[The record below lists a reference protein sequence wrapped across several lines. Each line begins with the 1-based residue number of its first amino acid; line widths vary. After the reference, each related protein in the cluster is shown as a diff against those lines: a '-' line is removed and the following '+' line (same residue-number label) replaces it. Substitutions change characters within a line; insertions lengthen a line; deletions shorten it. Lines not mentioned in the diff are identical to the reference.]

1 MVDQRNPGNMSYEC
15 QMEKTLQKLHDV
27 NQLRQKLLLER
38 ATLKSQL
45 DKLLQRS
52 VNDVD
57 LIGGDEDDDYDNDGG
72 DGDSGGGNGGGVG
85 QTQSDNCQLHE
96 TEDFKSKDTVKQ
108 IRSKIKELE
117 KRCALQL
124 LKHEEILLEI
134 EDVRKRSFNHSNINH
149 NHNNNS
155 SIITTINTIKN
166 QLNDIDSINQL
177 SSSTSCLIN
186 NQNQNQNNQNNKIY
200 GRLLQSGQQQQQQQ
214 QQHQHKL
221 KQDDIQSTY
230 EMDSLLFDSSA
241 MGIIELDKQM
251 TTNTTNKQ
259 VKGRLFRS
267 NTDLQ
272 ITEGD
277 DPNLVE
283 LFQVIEES
291 RKSTDVPAPRM
302 ITLERQLFQ
311 SVLISWKSP
320 ELNENKIVSAYHIY
334 VDGQFRLAVM
344 AKEKTR
350 ALIDNVDADKP
361 HRISI
366 RSISSHG
373 QSKDAQCTLVV
384 GRGMTATPARLK
396 ATQIGTK
403 SAKLSW
409 IPGNSN
415 YYHRVYLNET
425 SLHVCK
431 PGVYKL
437 HLTDLPPDTLHQV
450 CVQALPSPI
459 SIQESAQQSPPWI
472 NTACSGVY
480 TQKLAAFIEFRTLP
494 IGLPDPPSHV
504 QIEAGPQDG
513 MLLITWLPVPQ
524 DKNAVEAVTAA
535 GASSTLPVQGYT
547 VCLNGQAIME
557 LKGASRDH
565 AILKLSTIKDH
576 IQKLLH
582 NSIQSPTDMY
592 DHNTSHLS
600 NSNHSNKSTT
610 KYHSMI
616 ELYITV
622 HSTIPNE
629 LLSKQEINISKE
641 CKLIKGS
648 EGPASK
654 PIHLTASL
662 LILAAGSLETAY
674 KIFGLNL
681 ATKLGINENTA
692 KLAGVSLSLDGLQE
706 TTTLENNQNVENINS
721 DEDHGLL
728 VVSAENVARKPSP
741 TADALGSA
749 EALLLRRKLE
759 KQELKDN
766 DNDDHDHDHDPHL
779 SPDHNPITEISNYS
793 HTIKPKNNLYQ
804 SIWDTSH
811 TQKSPINRY
820 YQYQKSHYPRNN
832 QESKYK
838 LRQARSISDDYE
850 WNLRY
855 GPSKDV
861 YYSDEASL
869 NSSASSESST
879 APDNNRWFRTSSSYN
894 LTADYPNRRWKPR
907 GVIRNNIDRG
917 YPHEYHES
925 FTIARLNRREGIRRR
940 HLNHLYDSKMYPLYK
955 SQHFYNLPNH
965 PQSFKSHTYS
975 GRISPENKPTILF
988 KHGSRRL
995 LDQYPYN
1002 KHRKHEIL
1010 PMSSSSNEEKYPDS
1024 MLNNRNYFNQM
1035 DHFNKIPLPETCLV
1049 NTRSRS
1055 TSPKRIHKLSGLSH
1069 PFRNTEIEYNIG
1081 NVPIHRTPKHYRP
1094 LPIGIENRRWPIR
1107 ERYYFGHRNPHENLS
1122 LPEIQIT
1129 RNSSLSDNEPQFQA
1143 NDQYQQQTRYSYQ
1156 DFRGPTRPIRS
1167 RFMDTRRHGS
1177 YDPQMNTANFSTT
1190 RHDPD
1195 YSRPVVP
1202 SDSYTPGPKRPFHFN
1217 MPSPASGPIPQHE
1230 YRPSF
1235 NQVNIKSCRSGDQG
1249 SGLRQSVVSQYSRP
1263 SKSFI
1268 QIEQQYGRNQRNIN
1282 DDYSSRISHNEL
1294 KPIQVVVALYDYDPT
1309 TMSPNIDGAQ
1319 EELPFRE
1326 GQLIKILTECD
1337 EDGFYLGECNGL
1349 RGLVPSNMV
1358 SELQSHSLRSQKINH
1373 SIDSHSNLINNN
1385 YLSSDQLNIIRS
1397 TDMNSPIQNYY
1408 YTTRKYDP
1416 FISQSNTTPRNTDFI
1431 NEQVYQQQ
1439 QQQQQMTIPDYSDIK
1454 ELHNNELEQEGYSQS
1469 QTKYTTEIN
1478 PNTIN
1483 QTSNKSMESVQQQQQ
1498 QQQQQPQQQQQQ
1510 QQPNQQSKI
1519 MIAIYD
1525 YDPHV
1530 LSPNADID
1538 AELSFRAGE
1547 LITVYGN
1554 MDDDGFYY
1562 GETKDGRRGLVP
1574 SNFLH
1579 SCTNDTNYLNKQKNS
1594 STISTQLSSTNI
1606 SINHRDQSYSMDP
1619 NNSSVRMQSRTN
1631 SSQFHNP
1638 NSDRTK
1644 LMHNNTRPNSPCT
1657 QTRLYTTNNSSE
1669 VINTNINSTAY
1680 HRDELTMNGM
1690 ERFPENEENP
1700 IIVMDL
1706 NPISNHSH
1714 RKGNST
1720 KDYDTPYIHQH
1731 DTDISD
1737 NYVASTGPSYN
1748 QRRRSTIRSLFKRE

>member
-1 MVDQRNPGNMSYEC
+1 MVDQRNPENISYEC

-27 NQLRQKLLLER
+27 VQLRQKLLLER

-57 LIGGDEDDDYDNDGG
+57 LIVGDDDDYDYVDVDGG
-72 DGDSGGGNGGGVG
+72 GSSTGGGGVG
-85 QTQSDNCQLHE
+85 QTQSSNCQLHE
-96 TEDFKSKDTVKQ
+96 TEDSKSKETVKQ

-124 LKHEEILLEI
+124 LRHEEILLEI
-134 EDVRKRSFNHSNINH
+134 EDVRKRSCIQS
-149 NHNNNS
+149 NNS
-155 SIITTINTIKN
+155 SMMMATTTTTTLNSIKN
-166 QLNDIDSINQL
+166 QLHNDIDSINQ
-177 SSSTSCLIN
+177 STSSTSSLIN
-186 NQNQNQNNQNNKIY
+186 NNNNNNKVY
-200 GRLLQSGQQQQQQQ
+200 GRLLQLGQPN
-214 QQHQHKL
+214 KL
-221 KQDDIQSTY
+221 KQDYIQSY
-230 EMDSLLFDSSA
+230 EMDSSLLLDPSSSTLD
-241 MGIIELDKQM
+241 IIGFNKQM
-251 TTNTTNKQ
+251 TNNKQ

-272 ITEGD
+272 IPEGD

-291 RKSTDVPAPRM
+291 NKSTDVPAPRM

-320 ELNENKIVSAYHIY
+320 ELNSMNENKIVSAYHIY

-459 SIQESAQQSPPWI
+459 SVQESAQQSPPWI
-472 NTACSGVY
+472 NTAWSGVH

-535 GASSTLPVQGYT
+535 GASSSLPVQGYT
-547 VCLNGQAIME
+547 VCLNGQPIME
-557 LKGASRDH
+557 MKGASRDH
-565 AILKLSTIKDH
+565 AILKLSTIRDH
-576 IQKLLH
+576 IQRLF
-582 NSIQSPTDMY
+582 NNCTQSSIDIY
-592 DHNTSHLS
+592 DHNN
-600 NSNHSNKSTT
+600 NSSNKFSTT
-610 KYHSMI
+610 SPSII

-622 HSTIPNE
+622 HSTIPTE
-629 LLSKQEINISKE
+629 LSSKEEINTLKE
-641 CKLIKGS
+641 CALLKGS

-654 PIHLTASL
+654 PIHLTACL
-662 LILAAGSLETAY
+662 LIMAAGSLETAY
-674 KIFGLNL
+674 KVFGPNL

-706 TTTLENNQNVENINS
+706 TTTRANNQNVENINS

-728 VVSAENVARKPSP
+728 VVSAENVVRKLSP

-749 EALLLRRKLE
+749 E
-759 KQELKDN
+759 
-766 DNDDHDHDHDPHL
+766 
-779 SPDHNPITEISNYS
+779 
-793 HTIKPKNNLYQ
+793 
-804 SIWDTSH
+804 
-811 TQKSPINRY
+811 
-820 YQYQKSHYPRNN
+820 
-832 QESKYK
+832 
-838 LRQARSISDDYE
+838 
-850 WNLRY
+850 
-855 GPSKDV
+855 
-861 YYSDEASL
+861 YYS
-869 NSSASSESST
+869 
-879 APDNNRWFRTSSSYN
+879 
-894 LTADYPNRRWKPR
+894 
-907 GVIRNNIDRG
+907 
-917 YPHEYHES
+917 
-925 FTIARLNRREGIRRR
+925 
-940 HLNHLYDSKMYPLYK
+940 
-955 SQHFYNLPNH
+955 
-965 PQSFKSHTYS
+965 
-975 GRISPENKPTILF
+975 
-988 KHGSRRL
+988 
-995 LDQYPYN
+995 
-1002 KHRKHEIL
+1002 
-1010 PMSSSSNEEKYPDS
+1010 
-1024 MLNNRNYFNQM
+1024 
-1035 DHFNKIPLPETCLV
+1035 
-1049 NTRSRS
+1049 
-1055 TSPKRIHKLSGLSH
+1055 
-1069 PFRNTEIEYNIG
+1069 
-1081 NVPIHRTPKHYRP
+1081 
-1094 LPIGIENRRWPIR
+1094 
-1107 ERYYFGHRNPHENLS
+1107 GHVNPHENLS

-1143 NDQYQQQTRYSYQ
+1143 NDHYQQQSRYSYQ

-1177 YDPQMNTANFSTT
+1177 YDPQMNVSNFSTT

-1195 YSRPVVP
+1195 YPRPVIP
-1202 SDSYTPGPKRPFHFN
+1202 SDTYTSGPKRPFHYN
-1217 MPSPASGPIPQHE
+1217 IPSPASGPIPQHE
-1230 YRPSF
+1230 YRPPF
-1235 NQVNIKSCRSGDQG
+1235 NQVNMKNCRSGEQG
-1249 SGLRQSVVSQYSRP
+1249 SGLRQAVGSQYSRS
-1263 SKSFI
+1263 SKSFV
-1268 QIEQQYGRNQRNIN
+1268 QNEQQYGRNQRNIN
-1282 DDYSSRISHNEL
+1282 DDYSNRMGHSEL

-1373 SIDSHSNLINNN
+1373 SIDSHSNLIDMNQQ
-1385 YLSSDQLNIIRS
+1385 SSDQLNKTYS
-1397 TDMNSPIQNYY
+1397 TDINLHGQMNSPTQNYY
-1408 YTTRKYDP
+1408 TTKKYDP
-1416 FISQSNTTPRNTDFI
+1416 LISHTNSVPRNIDFM
-1431 NEQVYQQQ
+1431 NEHSYHP
-1439 QQQQQMTIPDYSDIK
+1439 QMAIPDYIEIK
-1454 ELHNNELEQEGYSQS
+1454 DLQPNELEQDRNVHYSQS
-1469 QTKYTTEIN
+1469 QTKHTTATAAAATTTVTTTNTTTELNQNTMNQII
-1478 PNTIN
+1478 PNTLHH
-1483 QTSNKSMESVQQQQQ
+1483 KPPMESTM
-1498 QQQQQPQQQQQQ
+1498 
-1510 QQPNQQSKI
+1510 NQQSKI

-1525 YDPHV
+1525 YDPHI
-1530 LSPNADID
+1530 LSPNPDID

-1547 LITVYGN
+1547 QILIYGN

-1574 SNFLH
+1574 SNFLNSYNNEIH
-1579 SCTNDTNYLNKQKNS
+1579 YLNKQKNF
-1594 STISTQLSSTNI
+1594 TNLHDYDQEKI
-1606 SINHRDQSYSMDP
+1606 QNHKDQSYSMDP
-1619 NNSSVRMQSRTN
+1619 LIRISNRTN
-1631 SSQFHNP
+1631 SSQLHNNNTNYVRNTRSEP

-1644 LMHNNTRPNSPCT
+1644 LVHNTRSSSPCT
-1657 QTRLYTTNNSSE
+1657 QTRSYTTSNNDA
-1669 VINTNINSTAY
+1669 VINTNINSTNY
-1680 HRDELTMNGM
+1680 HRDELPMNDM
-1690 ERFPENEENP
+1690 ERFPENEDNP

-1706 NPISNHSH
+1706 NPISNNSH
-1714 RKGNST
+1714 RKGKSN
-1720 KDYDTPYIHQH
+1720 KDYDTTYMNQR
-1731 DTDISD
+1731 DTDVPD
-1737 NYVASTGPSYN
+1737 NYIATTGPNYT

>member
-1 MVDQRNPGNMSYEC
+1 MVDQRNPENISYEC

-27 NQLRQKLLLER
+27 VQLRQKLLLER

-57 LIGGDEDDDYDNDGG
+57 LIVGDDDDYDDVDVDGG
-72 DGDSGGGNGGGVG
+72 GSSTGGGGVG
-85 QTQSDNCQLHE
+85 QTQSSNCQLHE
-96 TEDFKSKDTVKQ
+96 TGDSKSKETVKQ

-124 LKHEEILLEI
+124 LRHEEILLEI
-134 EDVRKRSFNHSNINH
+134 EDVRKRSCIQS
-149 NHNNNS
+149 NNS
-155 SIITTINTIKN
+155 SMMMATTTTTLNSIKN
-166 QLNDIDSINQL
+166 QLHNDIDSINQSTSSI
-177 SSSTSCLIN
+177 SSSLIN
-186 NQNQNQNNQNNKIY
+186 NNNNKVY
-200 GRLLQSGQQQQQQQ
+200 GRLLQLGQPN
-214 QQHQHKL
+214 KL
-221 KQDDIQSTY
+221 KQDYIQSY
-230 EMDSLLFDSSA
+230 EMDSSLLLDPSSST
-241 MGIIELDKQM
+241 LDLIGLNKQM
-251 TTNTTNKQ
+251 ANNKQ

-272 ITEGD
+272 IPEGD

-291 RKSTDVPAPRM
+291 NKSTDVPAPRM

-320 ELNENKIVSAYHIY
+320 ELNSMNENKIVSAYHIY

-459 SIQESAQQSPPWI
+459 SVQESAQQSPPWI
-472 NTACSGVY
+472 NTAWSGVH

-535 GASSTLPVQGYT
+535 GASSSLPVQGYT

-557 LKGASRDH
+557 MKGASRDH
-565 AILKLSTIKDH
+565 AILKLSTIRDH
-576 IQKLLH
+576 IQRLF
-582 NSIQSPTDMY
+582 NNFTQSSIDIY
-592 DHNTSHLS
+592 DHNN
-600 NSNHSNKSTT
+600 NSSNKFSTT
-610 KYHSMI
+610 SPLII

-622 HSTIPNE
+622 HSTIPTE
-629 LLSKQEINISKE
+629 LSSKEEINTLKE
-641 CKLIKGS
+641 CTLLKGS

-654 PIHLTASL
+654 PIHLTACL
-662 LILAAGSLETAY
+662 LIMAAGSLETAY
-674 KIFGLNL
+674 KVFGPNL

-706 TTTLENNQNVENINS
+706 TTTRANNQNVENINS

-728 VVSAENVARKPSP
+728 VVSAENVVRKPSP

-749 EALLLRRKLE
+749 E
-759 KQELKDN
+759 
-766 DNDDHDHDHDPHL
+766 
-779 SPDHNPITEISNYS
+779 
-793 HTIKPKNNLYQ
+793 
-804 SIWDTSH
+804 
-811 TQKSPINRY
+811 
-820 YQYQKSHYPRNN
+820 
-832 QESKYK
+832 
-838 LRQARSISDDYE
+838 
-850 WNLRY
+850 
-855 GPSKDV
+855 
-861 YYSDEASL
+861 YYS
-869 NSSASSESST
+869 
-879 APDNNRWFRTSSSYN
+879 
-894 LTADYPNRRWKPR
+894 
-907 GVIRNNIDRG
+907 
-917 YPHEYHES
+917 
-925 FTIARLNRREGIRRR
+925 
-940 HLNHLYDSKMYPLYK
+940 
-955 SQHFYNLPNH
+955 
-965 PQSFKSHTYS
+965 
-975 GRISPENKPTILF
+975 
-988 KHGSRRL
+988 
-995 LDQYPYN
+995 
-1002 KHRKHEIL
+1002 
-1010 PMSSSSNEEKYPDS
+1010 
-1024 MLNNRNYFNQM
+1024 
-1035 DHFNKIPLPETCLV
+1035 
-1049 NTRSRS
+1049 
-1055 TSPKRIHKLSGLSH
+1055 
-1069 PFRNTEIEYNIG
+1069 
-1081 NVPIHRTPKHYRP
+1081 
-1094 LPIGIENRRWPIR
+1094 
-1107 ERYYFGHRNPHENLS
+1107 GHVNPHENLS

-1143 NDQYQQQTRYSYQ
+1143 NDHYQQQSRYSYQ

-1177 YDPQMNTANFSTT
+1177 YDPQMSVSNFSTT

-1195 YSRPVVP
+1195 YPRPVIP
-1202 SDSYTPGPKRPFHFN
+1202 SDTYTSGPKRPFHYN
-1217 MPSPASGPIPQHE
+1217 IPSPASGPIPQHE

-1235 NQVNIKSCRSGDQG
+1235 NQVNMKNCRSGDQG
-1249 SGLRQSVVSQYSRP
+1249 NGLRQTVGSQYSRS
-1263 SKSFI
+1263 SKSFV
-1268 QIEQQYGRNQRNIN
+1268 QNEQQYGRNQRNIN
-1282 DDYSSRISHNEL
+1282 DDYSNRMGHSEL

-1373 SIDSHSNLINNN
+1373 SIDSHSNLIDMNQQ
-1385 YLSSDQLNIIRS
+1385 SSDQLNKTYS
-1397 TDMNSPIQNYY
+1397 TDINLHGQMNSPTQNYY
-1408 YTTRKYDP
+1408 TTKKYDP
-1416 FISQSNTTPRNTDFI
+1416 LISHTNSVPRNIDFM
-1431 NEQVYQQQ
+1431 NEHSYHP
-1439 QQQQQMTIPDYSDIK
+1439 QMAIPDYTEIK
-1454 ELHNNELEQEGYSQS
+1454 DLQSNELEQDRNLHYSQS
-1469 QTKYTTEIN
+1469 QTKHTTATTTSTTVTTTITTTELSQNTMNQII
-1478 PNTIN
+1478 PNTLHH
-1483 QTSNKSMESVQQQQQ
+1483 KPPMESIQQQM
-1498 QQQQQPQQQQQQ
+1498 
-1510 QQPNQQSKI
+1510 NQQSKI

-1525 YDPHV
+1525 YDPHI
-1530 LSPNADID
+1530 LSPNPDID

-1547 LITVYGN
+1547 QILIYGN

-1574 SNFLH
+1574 SNFLNSYNNEIH
-1579 SCTNDTNYLNKQKNS
+1579 YLNKQKNF
-1594 STISTQLSSTNI
+1594 TNLHDYDQDKI
-1606 SINHRDQSYSMDP
+1606 QNHKDQSYSMDP
-1619 NNSSVRMQSRTN
+1619 LIRTSNRTN
-1631 SSQFHNP
+1631 SSQLHNNNTNYVRNTRSEP

-1644 LMHNNTRPNSPCT
+1644 LVHNTRSSSPCT
-1657 QTRLYTTNNSSE
+1657 QTRSYTTSNNDAVISS
-1669 VINTNINSTAY
+1669 NINSTNY
-1680 HRDELTMNGM
+1680 HRDELPMNDM

-1706 NPISNHSH
+1706 NPISNNSH
-1714 RKGNST
+1714 RKGKSN
-1720 KDYDTPYIHQH
+1720 KDYDTTYMNQR
-1731 DTDISD
+1731 DTDVHD
-1737 NYVASTGPSYN
+1737 NYIATTGPNYT

>member
-1 MVDQRNPGNMSYEC
+1 MVDQRNPENISYEC

-27 NQLRQKLLLER
+27 VQLRQKLLLER

-57 LIGGDEDDDYDNDGG
+57 LIVGDDDDYDDVDVDGG
-72 DGDSGGGNGGGVG
+72 GSSTGGGGVG
-85 QTQSDNCQLHE
+85 QTQSSNCQLHE
-96 TEDFKSKDTVKQ
+96 TEDSKSKETVKQ

-124 LKHEEILLEI
+124 LRHEEILLEI
-134 EDVRKRSFNHSNINH
+134 EDVRKRSCIQS
-149 NHNNNS
+149 NNS
-155 SIITTINTIKN
+155 SMMMATTTTTTTTMNSIKN
-166 QLNDIDSINQL
+166 QLHNDIDSINQ
-177 SSSTSCLIN
+177 STSSTSSLIN
-186 NQNQNQNNQNNKIY
+186 NNNKVY
-200 GRLLQSGQQQQQQQ
+200 GRLLQLGQPN
-214 QQHQHKL
+214 KL
-221 KQDDIQSTY
+221 KQDYIQSY
-230 EMDSLLFDSSA
+230 EMDSSLLLDPSSSTLD
-241 MGIIELDKQM
+241 IIGLNKQM
-251 TTNTTNKQ
+251 NNNKQ

-272 ITEGD
+272 IPEGD

-291 RKSTDVPAPRM
+291 NKSTDVPAPRM

-320 ELNENKIVSAYHIY
+320 ELNSMNENKIVSAYHIY

-459 SIQESAQQSPPWI
+459 SVQESAQQSPPWI
-472 NTACSGVY
+472 NTAWSGVH

-535 GASSTLPVQGYT
+535 GASSSLPVQGYT

-557 LKGASRDH
+557 MKGASRDH
-565 AILKLSTIKDH
+565 AILKLSTIRDH
-576 IQKLLH
+576 IQRLFNNCTQSSIDIYGNND
-582 NSIQSPTDMY
+582 NS
-592 DHNTSHLS
+592 
-600 NSNHSNKSTT
+600 SNKFSTT
-610 KYHSMI
+610 SPSII

-622 HSTIPNE
+622 HSTIPTE
-629 LLSKQEINISKE
+629 LSSKEEINTVKE
-641 CKLIKGS
+641 CTLLKGS

-654 PIHLTASL
+654 PIHLTACL
-662 LILAAGSLETAY
+662 LIMAAGSLETAY
-674 KIFGLNL
+674 KVFGPNL

-706 TTTLENNQNVENINS
+706 TTTRANNQNVENINS

-728 VVSAENVARKPSP
+728 VVSAESVVRKPSP

-749 EALLLRRKLE
+749 E
-759 KQELKDN
+759 
-766 DNDDHDHDHDPHL
+766 
-779 SPDHNPITEISNYS
+779 
-793 HTIKPKNNLYQ
+793 
-804 SIWDTSH
+804 
-811 TQKSPINRY
+811 
-820 YQYQKSHYPRNN
+820 
-832 QESKYK
+832 
-838 LRQARSISDDYE
+838 
-850 WNLRY
+850 
-855 GPSKDV
+855 
-861 YYSDEASL
+861 YYS
-869 NSSASSESST
+869 
-879 APDNNRWFRTSSSYN
+879 
-894 LTADYPNRRWKPR
+894 
-907 GVIRNNIDRG
+907 
-917 YPHEYHES
+917 
-925 FTIARLNRREGIRRR
+925 
-940 HLNHLYDSKMYPLYK
+940 
-955 SQHFYNLPNH
+955 
-965 PQSFKSHTYS
+965 
-975 GRISPENKPTILF
+975 
-988 KHGSRRL
+988 
-995 LDQYPYN
+995 
-1002 KHRKHEIL
+1002 
-1010 PMSSSSNEEKYPDS
+1010 
-1024 MLNNRNYFNQM
+1024 
-1035 DHFNKIPLPETCLV
+1035 
-1049 NTRSRS
+1049 
-1055 TSPKRIHKLSGLSH
+1055 
-1069 PFRNTEIEYNIG
+1069 
-1081 NVPIHRTPKHYRP
+1081 
-1094 LPIGIENRRWPIR
+1094 
-1107 ERYYFGHRNPHENLS
+1107 GHVNPHENLS

-1143 NDQYQQQTRYSYQ
+1143 NDHYQQQSRYSYQ

-1177 YDPQMNTANFSTT
+1177 YDPQMSVSNFSVT

-1195 YSRPVVP
+1195 YPRPVIP
-1202 SDSYTPGPKRPFHFN
+1202 SDTYTSGPKRPFHYN
-1217 MPSPASGPIPQHE
+1217 IPSPASGPIPQHE

-1235 NQVNIKSCRSGDQG
+1235 NQVNMKNCRSGDQG
-1249 SGLRQSVVSQYSRP
+1249 SGLRQAVGSQYSRS

-1268 QIEQQYGRNQRNIN
+1268 QNEQQYGRNQRNIN
-1282 DDYSSRISHNEL
+1282 DDYSNRMGHGEL

-1358 SELQSHSLRSQKINH
+1358 SELQSHSLRPQKLNH
-1373 SIDSHSNLINNN
+1373 SIDSHSNLIDMNQQP
-1385 YLSSDQLNIIRS
+1385 SDQLNKTYS
-1397 TDMNSPIQNYY
+1397 TDINLHGQMNSPTHNY
-1408 YTTRKYDP
+1408 YTTKKYDAL
-1416 FISQSNTTPRNTDFI
+1416 ISQTNSVPRNIDFM
-1431 NEQVYQQQ
+1431 NEHSYHP
-1439 QQQQQMTIPDYSDIK
+1439 QMAIPDYI
-1454 ELHNNELEQEGYSQS
+1454 ELKDLQPNELEQDRNLHYSQS
-1469 QTKYTTEIN
+1469 QTKHTTATAATTTVTTTNTTTELSQ
-1478 PNTIN
+1478 NTMN
-1483 QTSNKSMESVQQQQQ
+1483 QIIPSKLDTLHHKPPMESIQQQM
-1498 QQQQQPQQQQQQ
+1498 
-1510 QQPNQQSKI
+1510 NQQSKI

-1525 YDPHV
+1525 YDPHI
-1530 LSPNADID
+1530 LSPNPDID

-1547 LITVYGN
+1547 QILIYGN

-1574 SNFLH
+1574 SNFLNSYNNEIH
-1579 SCTNDTNYLNKQKNS
+1579 YLNKQKNF
-1594 STISTQLSSTNI
+1594 TNLHDYDQEKI
-1606 SINHRDQSYSMDP
+1606 QNHKDQSYSMDP
-1619 NNSSVRMQSRTN
+1619 LIRISNRTN
-1631 SSQFHNP
+1631 SSQLYNNNNTNYVRNTRSEP

-1644 LMHNNTRPNSPCT
+1644 LVHNTRSSSPCT
-1657 QTRLYTTNNSSE
+1657 QTRSYTTSNNDA
-1669 VINTNINSTAY
+1669 VINTNINSTNY
-1680 HRDELTMNGM
+1680 HRDELPMNDM

-1706 NPISNHSH
+1706 NPISNNSH
-1714 RKGNST
+1714 RKGKSN
-1720 KDYDTPYIHQH
+1720 KDYDTTYMNQR
-1731 DTDISD
+1731 DTDVTD
-1737 NYVASTGPSYN
+1737 NYIATTGPNYT

>member
-15 QMEKTLQKLHDV
+15 QMEKTLQ
-27 NQLRQKLLLER
+27 
-38 ATLKSQL
+38 
-45 DKLLQRS
+45 
-52 VNDVD
+52 
-57 LIGGDEDDDYDNDGG
+57 
-72 DGDSGGGNGGGVG
+72 
-85 QTQSDNCQLHE
+85 E
-96 TEDFKSKDTVKQ
+96 TEDSKSKDTVKQ

-134 EDVRKRSFNHSNINH
+134 EDVRKRSFNHSNTNH

-186 NQNQNQNNQNNKIY
+186 NQNQNQNNQNNKVY
-200 GRLLQSGQQQQQQQ
+200 GRLLQSGQQQQQ
-214 QQHQHKL
+214 HQHKL
-221 KQDDIQSTY
+221 KHDDIQSTY

-251 TTNTTNKQ
+251 TTTTTNNNNNNKQ

-582 NSIQSPTDMY
+582 NSTQSPTDIY
-592 DHNTSHLS
+592 DHNTGHLS
-600 NSNHSNKSTT
+600 NPNHSSKSSTT
-610 KYHSMI
+610 YHSMI

-622 HSTIPNE
+622 HSTIPTE
-629 LLSKQEINISKE
+629 LSSKQEINISKE
-641 CKLIKGS
+641 CTLIKGS

-706 TTTLENNQNVENINS
+706 TTTRENNQNVENINS
-721 DEDHGLL
+721 DGDHGLL
-728 VVSAENVARKPSP
+728 VVSAENVVRKPSP

-759 KQELKDN
+759 KQELKNN
-766 DNDDHDHDHDPHL
+766 DNDDH
-779 SPDHNPITEISNYS
+779 DHNPITEISNYS

-850 WNLRY
+850 LNLRY
-855 GPSKDV
+855 GPLKDV

-907 GVIRNNIDRG
+907 GVIRSNIDRG

-925 FTIARLNRREGIRRR
+925 FTIGRLNRREGIRRR
-940 HLNHLYDSKMYPLYK
+940 HLHHLYDSKMYPLYK

-975 GRISPENKPTILF
+975 GRISPENKPTSLF
-988 KHGSRRL
+988 KHSSRRL

-1002 KHRKHEIL
+1002 QHRKHEIL
-1010 PMSSSSNEEKYPDS
+1010 PLSSSSNEERYPDS
-1024 MLNNRNYFNQM
+1024 MLNNRNYFSQTDN
-1035 DHFNKIPLPETCLV
+1035 FNKIPLPETCLV

-1069 PFRNTEIEYNIG
+1069 PFRNTEMEYNIG

-1143 NDQYQQQTRYSYQ
+1143 NDQYQQQSRYSYQ

-1217 MPSPASGPIPQHE
+1217 MPSPASGPMPQHE
-1230 YRPSF
+1230 YRPPF

-1268 QIEQQYGRNQRNIN
+1268 QNEQQYGRNQRNIN

-1373 SIDSHSNLINNN
+1373 SIDSHSNLIDNN
-1385 YLSSDQLNIIRS
+1385 YLSSDQLNKVRS

-1408 YTTRKYDP
+1408 YTTRKYDS
-1416 FISQSNTTPRNTDFI
+1416 FISQSNTTPRN
-1431 NEQVYQQQ
+1431 
-1439 QQQQQMTIPDYSDIK
+1439 
-1454 ELHNNELEQEGYSQS
+1454 
-1469 QTKYTTEIN
+1469 
-1478 PNTIN
+1478 
-1483 QTSNKSMESVQQQQQ
+1483 
-1498 QQQQQPQQQQQQ
+1498 
-1510 QQPNQQSKI
+1510 
-1519 MIAIYD
+1519 
-1525 YDPHV
+1525 
-1530 LSPNADID
+1530 

-1547 LITVYGN
+1547 QITVYGN

-1619 NNSSVRMQSRTN
+1619 NSSSVRMQSRMN
-1631 SSQFHNP
+1631 SSQFHNVRNNKSEP

-1657 QTRLYTTNNSSE
+1657 QTRLYTTNNSNE

-1706 NPISNHSH
+1706 NPISNNSH
-1714 RKGNST
+1714 VS
-1720 KDYDTPYIHQH
+1720 
-1731 DTDISD
+1731 
-1737 NYVASTGPSYN
+1737 
-1748 QRRRSTIRSLFKRE
+1748 E

>member
-749 EALLLRRKLE
+749 E
-759 KQELKDN
+759 
-766 DNDDHDHDHDPHL
+766 
-779 SPDHNPITEISNYS
+779 
-793 HTIKPKNNLYQ
+793 
-804 SIWDTSH
+804 
-811 TQKSPINRY
+811 
-820 YQYQKSHYPRNN
+820 
-832 QESKYK
+832 
-838 LRQARSISDDYE
+838 
-850 WNLRY
+850 
-855 GPSKDV
+855 
-861 YYSDEASL
+861 
-869 NSSASSESST
+869 
-879 APDNNRWFRTSSSYN
+879 
-894 LTADYPNRRWKPR
+894 
-907 GVIRNNIDRG
+907 
-917 YPHEYHES
+917 
-925 FTIARLNRREGIRRR
+925 
-940 HLNHLYDSKMYPLYK
+940 
-955 SQHFYNLPNH
+955 
-965 PQSFKSHTYS
+965 
-975 GRISPENKPTILF
+975 
-988 KHGSRRL
+988 
-995 LDQYPYN
+995 
-1002 KHRKHEIL
+1002 
-1010 PMSSSSNEEKYPDS
+1010 
-1024 MLNNRNYFNQM
+1024 
-1035 DHFNKIPLPETCLV
+1035 
-1049 NTRSRS
+1049 
-1055 TSPKRIHKLSGLSH
+1055 
-1069 PFRNTEIEYNIG
+1069 
-1081 NVPIHRTPKHYRP
+1081 
-1094 LPIGIENRRWPIR
+1094 
-1107 ERYYFGHRNPHENLS
+1107 YYFGHRNPHENLS

>member
-1 MVDQRNPGNMSYEC
+1 MVDQRNPENISYEC

-27 NQLRQKLLLER
+27 VQLRQKLLLER

-57 LIGGDEDDDYDNDGG
+57 LIVGDDDDYDDVDVDGG
-72 DGDSGGGNGGGVG
+72 GSSTGGGGVG
-85 QTQSDNCQLHE
+85 QTQSSNCQLHE
-96 TEDFKSKDTVKQ
+96 TGDSKSKETVKQ

-124 LKHEEILLEI
+124 LRHEEILLEI
-134 EDVRKRSFNHSNINH
+134 EDVRKRSCIQS
-149 NHNNNS
+149 NNS
-155 SIITTINTIKN
+155 SMMMATTTTTLNSIKN
-166 QLNDIDSINQL
+166 QLHNDIDSINQSTSSI
-177 SSSTSCLIN
+177 SSSLIN
-186 NQNQNQNNQNNKIY
+186 NNNNKVY
-200 GRLLQSGQQQQQQQ
+200 GRLLQLGQPN
-214 QQHQHKL
+214 KL
-221 KQDDIQSTY
+221 KQDYIQSY
-230 EMDSLLFDSSA
+230 EMDSSLLLDPSSST
-241 MGIIELDKQM
+241 LDLIGLNKQM
-251 TTNTTNKQ
+251 ANNKQ

-272 ITEGD
+272 IPEGD

-291 RKSTDVPAPRM
+291 NKSTDVPAPRM

-320 ELNENKIVSAYHIY
+320 ELNSMNENKIVSAYHIY

-459 SIQESAQQSPPWI
+459 SVQESAQQSPPWI
-472 NTACSGVY
+472 NTAWSGVH

-535 GASSTLPVQGYT
+535 GASSSLPVQGYT

-557 LKGASRDH
+557 MKGASRDH
-565 AILKLSTIKDH
+565 AILKLSTIRDH
-576 IQKLLH
+576 IQRLF
-582 NSIQSPTDMY
+582 NNFTQSSIDIY
-592 DHNTSHLS
+592 DHNN
-600 NSNHSNKSTT
+600 NSSNKFSTT
-610 KYHSMI
+610 SPLII

-622 HSTIPNE
+622 HSTIPTE
-629 LLSKQEINISKE
+629 LSSKEEINTLKE
-641 CKLIKGS
+641 CTLLKGS

-654 PIHLTASL
+654 PIHLTACL
-662 LILAAGSLETAY
+662 LIMAAGSLETAY
-674 KIFGLNL
+674 KVFGPNL

-706 TTTLENNQNVENINS
+706 TTTRANNQNVENINS

-728 VVSAENVARKPSP
+728 VVSAENVVRKPSP

-759 KQELKDN
+759 KQELKD
-766 DNDDHDHDHDPHL
+766 DNNDHDPHSL
-779 SPDHNPITEISNYS
+779 ADHNPLTKINHSNQNISS
-793 HTIKPKNNLYQ
+793 
-804 SIWDTSH
+804 
-811 TQKSPINRY
+811 TQKSSIN
-820 YQYQKSHYPRNN
+820 QYNQYSKFDNPYHLQETKSKFD
-832 QESKYK
+832 QTK
-838 LRQARSISDDYE
+838 SISDDY
-850 WNLRY
+850 
-855 GPSKDV
+855 D
-861 YYSDEASL
+861 L
-869 NSSASSESST
+869 NSIKDHYYYYNSDHEGSFNSSISSDT
-879 APDNNRWFRTSSSYN
+879 SIISNHNNHQWFRTSSSYN
-894 LTADYPNRRWKPR
+894 LTADYPNRQWKPR
-907 GVIRNNIDRG
+907 GVLR
-917 YPHEYHES
+917 H
-925 FTIARLNRREGIRRR
+925 
-940 HLNHLYDSKMYPLYK
+940 HLNKSYPYEYYNSLGQFNKRDRIQSNKHIHYFYNHNDKMYPLHRT
-955 SQHFYNLPNH
+955 QHLYNDPK
-965 PQSFKSHTYS
+965 SFKSYTYH
-975 GRISPENKPTILF
+975 GRISPKHQSNRLF
-988 KHGSRRL
+988 NQYINN
-995 LDQYPYN
+995 QYP
-1002 KHRKHEIL
+1002 II
-1010 PMSSSSNEEKYPDS
+1010 SSSSNNNTNNNHDDDDDEKY
-1024 MLNNRNYFNQM
+1024 LNRIKANQQNYMNQVVYPKPYSI
-1035 DHFNKIPLPETCLV
+1035 NI
-1049 NTRSRS
+1049 RSHS
-1055 TSPKRIHKLSGLSH
+1055 TSPKQLHKLNRSIYSSRNKEIDYIISKRPIHKRSK
-1069 PFRNTEIEYNIG
+1069 Y
-1081 NVPIHRTPKHYRP
+1081 YRP
-1094 LPIGIENRRWPIR
+1094 LPLGIEHQQWSIKD
-1107 ERYYFGHRNPHENLS
+1107 RYYSGHVNPHENLS

-1143 NDQYQQQTRYSYQ
+1143 NDHYQQQSRYSYQ

-1177 YDPQMNTANFSTT
+1177 YDPQMSVSNFSTT

-1195 YSRPVVP
+1195 YPRPVIP
-1202 SDSYTPGPKRPFHFN
+1202 SDTYTSGPKRPFHYN
-1217 MPSPASGPIPQHE
+1217 IPSPASGPIPQHE

-1235 NQVNIKSCRSGDQG
+1235 NQVNMKNCRSGDQG
-1249 SGLRQSVVSQYSRP
+1249 NGLRQTVGSQYSRS
-1263 SKSFI
+1263 SKSFV
-1268 QIEQQYGRNQRNIN
+1268 QNEQQYGRNQRNIN
-1282 DDYSSRISHNEL
+1282 DDYSNRMGHSEL

-1373 SIDSHSNLINNN
+1373 SIDSHSNLIDMNQQ
-1385 YLSSDQLNIIRS
+1385 SSDQLNKTYS
-1397 TDMNSPIQNYY
+1397 TDINLHGQMNSPTQNYY
-1408 YTTRKYDP
+1408 TTKKYDP
-1416 FISQSNTTPRNTDFI
+1416 LISHTNSVPRNIDFM
-1431 NEQVYQQQ
+1431 NEHSYHP
-1439 QQQQQMTIPDYSDIK
+1439 QMAIPDYTEIK
-1454 ELHNNELEQEGYSQS
+1454 DLQSNELEQDRNLHYSQS
-1469 QTKYTTEIN
+1469 QTKHTTATTTSTTVTTTITTTELSQNTMNQII
-1478 PNTIN
+1478 PNTLHH
-1483 QTSNKSMESVQQQQQ
+1483 KPPMESIQQQM
-1498 QQQQQPQQQQQQ
+1498 
-1510 QQPNQQSKI
+1510 NQQSKI

-1525 YDPHV
+1525 YDPHI
-1530 LSPNADID
+1530 LSPNPDID

-1547 LITVYGN
+1547 QILIYGN

-1574 SNFLH
+1574 SNFLNSYNNEIH
-1579 SCTNDTNYLNKQKNS
+1579 YLNKQKNF
-1594 STISTQLSSTNI
+1594 TNLHDYDQDKI
-1606 SINHRDQSYSMDP
+1606 QNHKDQSYSMDP
-1619 NNSSVRMQSRTN
+1619 LIRTSNRTN
-1631 SSQFHNP
+1631 SSQLHNNNTNYVRNTRSEP

-1644 LMHNNTRPNSPCT
+1644 LVHNTRSSSPCT
-1657 QTRLYTTNNSSE
+1657 QTRSYTTSNNDAVISS
-1669 VINTNINSTAY
+1669 NINSTNY
-1680 HRDELTMNGM
+1680 HRDELPMNDM

-1706 NPISNHSH
+1706 NPISNNSH
-1714 RKGNST
+1714 RKGKSN
-1720 KDYDTPYIHQH
+1720 KDYDTTYMNQR
-1731 DTDISD
+1731 DTDVHD
-1737 NYVASTGPSYN
+1737 NYIATTGPNYT

>member
-1 MVDQRNPGNMSYEC
+1 MVDQRNPENISYEC

-27 NQLRQKLLLER
+27 VQLRQKLLLER

-57 LIGGDEDDDYDNDGG
+57 LIVGDDDDYDDVDVDGG
-72 DGDSGGGNGGGVG
+72 GSSTGGGGVG
-85 QTQSDNCQLHE
+85 QTQSSNCQLQE
-96 TEDFKSKDTVKQ
+96 TEDSKSKETVKQ

-124 LKHEEILLEI
+124 LRHEEILLEI
-134 EDVRKRSFNHSNINH
+134 EDVRKRSCIQS
-149 NHNNNS
+149 NNS
-155 SIITTINTIKN
+155 SMMMATTTTLNSIKN
-166 QLNDIDSINQL
+166 QLHNDIDSINQSTSSI
-177 SSSTSCLIN
+177 SSSLIN
-186 NQNQNQNNQNNKIY
+186 NNNNNNKVY
-200 GRLLQSGQQQQQQQ
+200 GRLLQLGQPN
-214 QQHQHKL
+214 KL
-221 KQDDIQSTY
+221 KQDYIQSY
-230 EMDSLLFDSSA
+230 EMDSSLLLDPSSSTLD
-241 MGIIELDKQM
+241 IIGFNKQM
-251 TTNTTNKQ
+251 TNNKQ

-272 ITEGD
+272 IPEGD

-291 RKSTDVPAPRM
+291 NKSTDVPAPRM

-320 ELNENKIVSAYHIY
+320 ELNSMNENKIVSAYHIY

-450 CVQALPSPI
+450 CVQALPSPM
-459 SIQESAQQSPPWI
+459 SVQESAQQSPPWI
-472 NTACSGVY
+472 NTAWSGVH

-535 GASSTLPVQGYT
+535 GASSSLPVQGYT

-557 LKGASRDH
+557 MKGASRDH
-565 AILKLSTIKDH
+565 AILKLSTIRDH
-576 IQKLLH
+576 IQRLFNNCTQSSIDIYGNND
-582 NSIQSPTDMY
+582 NS
-592 DHNTSHLS
+592 
-600 NSNHSNKSTT
+600 SNKFSTT
-610 KYHSMI
+610 SPSII

-622 HSTIPNE
+622 HSTIPTE
-629 LLSKQEINISKE
+629 LSSKEEINTVKE
-641 CKLIKGS
+641 CTLLKGS

-654 PIHLTASL
+654 PIHLTACL
-662 LILAAGSLETAY
+662 LIMAAGSLETAY
-674 KIFGLNL
+674 KVFGPNL

-706 TTTLENNQNVENINS
+706 TTTRANNQNVENINS

-728 VVSAENVARKPSP
+728 VVSAENVVRKPSP

-749 EALLLRRKLE
+749 E
-759 KQELKDN
+759 
-766 DNDDHDHDHDPHL
+766 
-779 SPDHNPITEISNYS
+779 
-793 HTIKPKNNLYQ
+793 
-804 SIWDTSH
+804 
-811 TQKSPINRY
+811 
-820 YQYQKSHYPRNN
+820 
-832 QESKYK
+832 
-838 LRQARSISDDYE
+838 
-850 WNLRY
+850 
-855 GPSKDV
+855 
-861 YYSDEASL
+861 YYS
-869 NSSASSESST
+869 
-879 APDNNRWFRTSSSYN
+879 
-894 LTADYPNRRWKPR
+894 
-907 GVIRNNIDRG
+907 
-917 YPHEYHES
+917 
-925 FTIARLNRREGIRRR
+925 
-940 HLNHLYDSKMYPLYK
+940 
-955 SQHFYNLPNH
+955 
-965 PQSFKSHTYS
+965 
-975 GRISPENKPTILF
+975 
-988 KHGSRRL
+988 
-995 LDQYPYN
+995 
-1002 KHRKHEIL
+1002 
-1010 PMSSSSNEEKYPDS
+1010 
-1024 MLNNRNYFNQM
+1024 
-1035 DHFNKIPLPETCLV
+1035 
-1049 NTRSRS
+1049 
-1055 TSPKRIHKLSGLSH
+1055 
-1069 PFRNTEIEYNIG
+1069 
-1081 NVPIHRTPKHYRP
+1081 
-1094 LPIGIENRRWPIR
+1094 
-1107 ERYYFGHRNPHENLS
+1107 GHVNPHENLS

-1143 NDQYQQQTRYSYQ
+1143 NDHYQQQSRYSYQ

-1177 YDPQMNTANFSTT
+1177 YDPQMSVSNFSVT

-1195 YSRPVVP
+1195 YSRPVIP
-1202 SDSYTPGPKRPFHFN
+1202 SDTYTSGPKRPFHYN
-1217 MPSPASGPIPQHE
+1217 IPSPASGPIPQHE

-1235 NQVNIKSCRSGDQG
+1235 NQVNMKNCRSGDQG
-1249 SGLRQSVVSQYSRP
+1249 SGLRQAVGSQYSRS
-1263 SKSFI
+1263 SKSFV
-1268 QIEQQYGRNQRNIN
+1268 QNEQQYGRNQRNIN
-1282 DDYSSRISHNEL
+1282 DDYSNRMGHSEL

-1373 SIDSHSNLINNN
+1373 SIDSHSNLIDMNQQ
-1385 YLSSDQLNIIRS
+1385 SSDQLNKTYS
-1397 TDMNSPIQNYY
+1397 TDINLHGQMNSPTHNY
-1408 YTTRKYDP
+1408 YTTKKYDP
-1416 FISQSNTTPRNTDFI
+1416 LISHTNSVPRNIDFM
-1431 NEQVYQQQ
+1431 NEHSYHP
-1439 QQQQQMTIPDYSDIK
+1439 QMAIPDYIEIK
-1454 ELHNNELEQEGYSQS
+1454 DLQSNELEQDRNLHYSQS
-1469 QTKYTTEIN
+1469 QTKHTTATAATTTVTTTNTTTELSQNTMNQII
-1478 PNTIN
+1478 PNTLHH
-1483 QTSNKSMESVQQQQQ
+1483 KPPMESIQQQM
-1498 QQQQQPQQQQQQ
+1498 
-1510 QQPNQQSKI
+1510 NQQSKI

-1525 YDPHV
+1525 YDPHI
-1530 LSPNADID
+1530 LSPNPDID

-1547 LITVYGN
+1547 QILIYGN

-1574 SNFLH
+1574 SNFLNSYNNEIH
-1579 SCTNDTNYLNKQKNS
+1579 YLNKQNNF
-1594 STISTQLSSTNI
+1594 TNLHDYDQEKI
-1606 SINHRDQSYSMDP
+1606 QNHKDQSYSMDP
-1619 NNSSVRMQSRTN
+1619 LIRISNRTN
-1631 SSQFHNP
+1631 SSQLHNNNNTNYVRNTRSEP

-1644 LMHNNTRPNSPCT
+1644 LVHNTRSSSPCT
-1657 QTRLYTTNNSSE
+1657 QTRSYTTSNNDA
-1669 VINTNINSTAY
+1669 VINTNINSTNY
-1680 HRDELTMNGM
+1680 HRDELPMNDM

-1706 NPISNHSH
+1706 NPISNNSH
-1714 RKGNST
+1714 RKGKSN
-1720 KDYDTPYIHQH
+1720 KDYDTTYMNQR
-1731 DTDISD
+1731 DTDVTD
-1737 NYVASTGPSYN
+1737 NYIATTGPNYT